1 MHLPDE
7 RVTSQGR
14 KEGRRRKDGRK
25 EGENLKERE
34 RERKKEGTATEREG
48 ESVTL
53 TTVSSLELIQESVSC
68 CLLRPLL
75 TTRTQEVPLSDKS
88 YNEILHYTLMRNF

>member
-1 MHLPDE
+1 MLH
-7 RVTSQGR
+7 R
-14 KEGRRRKDGRK
+14 KEGRRRKGGRK
-25 EGENLKERE
+25 EGENLKE

-88 YNEILHYTLMRNF
+88 NNEILHYTLMRNF